1 MSNTEQTEQTE
12 PSRWEILSRERNARV
27 ILCNT
32 ADTYVLLDI
41 AKSADRGLKALRSRL
56 LISLPPEEVI
66 PLIEE
71 YTEKVLALHET
82 VKKICKTAKIKY
94 RTPRGIN
101 QIQGNNGNGNNSV
114 DASVSASESD
124 NNTLN

>member
-1 MSNTEQTEQTE
+1 MATNTEQTE
-12 PSRWEILSRERNARV
+12 PSRWEILARERNARV

-32 ADTYVLLDI
+32 ADTYVILDI

-56 LISLPPEEVI
+56 LISLSPEEVI
-66 PLIEE
+66 PLLEE

-82 VKKICKTAKIKY
+82 VKKICKTSDIKY
-94 RTPRGIN
+94 RTPRGIK
-101 QIQGNNGNGNNSV
+101 QIQGNNGNGKDNKDTV
-114 DASVSASESD
+114 DASD

>member
-1 MSNTEQTEQTE
+1 MSNTEQTE

-32 ADTYVLLDI
+32 SDTYVLLDI
-41 AKSADRGLKALRSRL
+41 AKSADRGLKSLRSRL

-71 YTEKVLALHET
+71 YTKKILALHET
-82 VKKICKTAKIKY
+82 VKKICKTANIQY
-94 RTPRGIN
+94 RVPRGIK
-101 QIQGNNGNGNNSV
+101 QMQGNNGNNNEDNSV
-114 DASVSASESD
+114 DTSD

>member
-1 MSNTEQTEQTE
+1 MATNTEQTE
-12 PSRWEILSRERNARV
+12 PSRWEILARERNARV

-32 ADTYVLLDI
+32 ADTYVILDI

-56 LISLPPEEVI
+56 LISLSPEEVI

-82 VKKICKTAKIKY
+82 VKKICKTSNIKY
-94 RTPRGIN
+94 RVPRGIK
-101 QIQGNNGNGNNSV
+101 QIQGNNGNGNEDDSV
-114 DASVSASESD
+114 DPSD
-124 NNTLN
+124 NNTLD

>member
-1 MSNTEQTEQTE
+1 MQNTEKI
-12 PSRWEILSRERNARV
+12 PSRWEVLARERNARV

-56 LISLPPEEVI
+56 LISLSPEKVI

-71 YTEKVLALHET
+71 YTEKVLALHKT
-82 VKKICKTAKIKY
+82 VEIICKTANIKY
-94 RTPRGIN
+94 PTPRGVK
-101 QIQGNNGNGNNSV
+101 QIEGNNGNGNNKE
-114 DASVSASESD
+114 DKPILD
-124 NNTLN
+124 NDTLN